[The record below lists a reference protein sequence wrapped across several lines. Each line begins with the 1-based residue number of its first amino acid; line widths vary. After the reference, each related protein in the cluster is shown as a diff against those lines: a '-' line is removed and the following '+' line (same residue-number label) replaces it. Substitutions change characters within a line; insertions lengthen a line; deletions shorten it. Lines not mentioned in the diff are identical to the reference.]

1 MLVGG
6 KLSSCSPH
14 YEGSERNN
22 CESSEKGVGPFLTT
36 KIKNKDMTDV

>member
-14 YEGSERNN
+14 YEGSERND
-22 CESSEKGVGPFLTT
+22 SVKVVKKGVGLFPMT
-36 KIKNKDMTDV
+36 KIETKT

>member
-14 YEGSERNN
+14 YEVSERNDSVEGGWTLSDDEN
-22 CESSEKGVGPFLTT
+22 
-36 KIKNKDMTDV
+36 